1 MWRVNGL
8 KCENYAN
15 QKNTYKAATTQMS
28 LNAIYAIANQRHIV
42 SELTKTFDFTCFHYY
57 HYFFLNIRDLIAN
70 ASKRN
75 LHQFALKFI

>member
-28 LNAIYAIANQRHIV
+28 LNVIYAIANQRHIV

-57 HYFFLNIRDLIAN
+57 YYFFWNIRDLIAN
-70 ASKRN
+70 ASERN